1 MEEIKFTNC
10 ISNNNKNNSSLQSVL
25 FSNLLLATLM
35 SIHSGCLQLWQQ
47 CGSISNF
54 LDKILNT
61 HHSRN
66 QENCGPQKPM
76 QQTEDNQ
83 GYSWKSPSFLCDM
96 EQDQATTTLVISWN
110 YKEQFYEEITG
121 EISAVKST
129 SCSLEIGQT
138 QELVQYSLA

>member
-1 MEEIKFTNC
+1 
-10 ISNNNKNNSSLQSVL
+10 
-25 FSNLLLATLM
+25 
-35 SIHSGCLQLWQQ
+35 
-47 CGSISNF
+47 
-54 LDKILNT
+54 
-61 HHSRN
+61 
-66 QENCGPQKPM
+66 M
-76 QQTEDNQ
+76 QQIEDNQ